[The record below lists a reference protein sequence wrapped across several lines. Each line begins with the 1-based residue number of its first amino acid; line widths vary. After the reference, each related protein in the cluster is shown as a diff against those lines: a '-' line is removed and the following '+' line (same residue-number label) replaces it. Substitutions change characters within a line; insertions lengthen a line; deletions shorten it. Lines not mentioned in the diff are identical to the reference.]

1 MSVGIHRRI
10 SRMARALVSWGLVLG
25 TVVAAVGVAPGAAVA
40 QEQKVEQMVEE
51 ASGKYD
57 MLEIGAAEKKLEQAI
72 DFAEQKG
79 VSGTPLA
86 RAHMML
92 GVVRYGAEKDKQVAL
107 TAFKDAVAED
117 PNIELPDVY
126 ETPTLKKLM
135 EEARS
140 SVDTSPEPS
149 ARADGSGSSAREVD
163 EFTHEPPASATA
175 GEPLTIE
182 AFVPTD
188 MSVAAVYVKFQRY
201 DQDTTWQRVDLE
213 AKNATK
219 FAADIEGRR
228 IYTSQMAYYVQAVD
242 DSGGVVARSGSAR
255 EPHAVTVLGSSDFDP
270 RKAKGDDTSGG
281 TTPKD
286 GETDDE
292 MAGGPGD
299 DTDDPEPGPTDEGSG
314 SDDGDP
320 PVAYFDL
327 GGGTAAGFLPGGQPT
342 ANPDHDVSAGLA
354 PAFGHA
360 RFGAGAFLSERASLG
375 LYMRWQFSP
384 TQDFDAILAR
394 NDGGSYSGFADGEC
408 LGTGLPGDCL
418 LGVKYR
424 WFFTNTPDLGLY
436 SSFGAGVGR
445 VRHWLRLKENAEAQ
459 FCADKPTYRQA
470 GGQEYCYR
478 RDTVRP
484 GWVHFG
490 VGGGV
495 TYEINDVFALMGEAY
510 MQVLF
515 PDAAINLDVNVGPQ
529 FRF

>member
-1 MSVGIHRRI
+1 VLATVG
-10 SRMARALVSWGLVLG
+10 SAVGLAPR
-25 TVVAAVGVAPGAAVA
+25 AAVP

-92 GVVRYGAEKDKQVAL
+92 GVVRYGAKKEKQVAL
-107 TAFKDAVAED
+107 TAFKDAMAED
-117 PNIELPDVY
+117 PGIELPDVY

-135 EEARS
+135 EKARA
-140 SVDTSPEPS
+140 SVDTSPES
-149 ARADGSGSSAREVD
+149 SGQADGSDSSSARDVD

-188 MSVAAVYVKFQRY
+188 VSVAAVYVKFQRY
-201 DQDTTWQRVDLE
+201 DQDGTWQRVNLQ

-219 FAADIEGRR
+219 FAADIAGRR
-228 IYTSQMAYYVQAVD
+228 VYTSQIAYYVEAVD
-242 DSGGVVARSGSAR
+242 DSGEVVGRSGSASK
-255 EPHAVTVLGSSDFDP
+255 PHTVTVLGSSNFDP
-270 RKAKGDDTSGG
+270 RQADRQETSEG
-281 TTPKD
+281 TSD
-286 GETDDE
+286 EEMAEGMDEETD
-292 MAGGPGD
+292 A
-299 DTDDPEPGPTDEGSG
+299 PEPSPTDSG
-314 SDDGDP
+314 SDEEGGDP

-360 RFGAGAFLSERASLG
+360 RIGAGAFLSEQASLG
-375 LYMRWQFSP
+375 IYMRWQFAPS
-384 TQDFDAILAR
+384 QDFDAIRAR
-394 NDGGSYSGFADGEC
+394 NEGSYSGFADGEC

-459 FCADKPTYRQA
+459 FCSDKPTYQQA
-470 GGQEYCYR
+470 GGTEYCYR

-515 PDAAINLDVNVGPQ
+515 PDAAINLDINVGPQ

>member
-1 MSVGIHRRI
+1 MSVGIHRRV
-10 SRMARALVSWGLVLG
+10 SRMARALIGWGLVLG
-25 TVVAAVGVAPGAAVA
+25 TVVAAVSVAPRAAVA
-40 QEQKVEQMVEE
+40 QEQKVEQMVDE
-51 ASGKYD
+51 ASDKYD
-57 MLEIGAAEKKLEQAI
+57 MLEIGAAEKKLEKAI
-72 DFAEQKG
+72 DFAEQEG

-92 GVVRYGAEKDKQVAL
+92 GVVRYGAEKKKQVAL
-107 TAFKDAVAED
+107 TAFKDAVAEEPTID
-117 PNIELPDVY
+117 LPDVY

-149 ARADGSGSSAREVD
+149 AQADGSESGRDVD
-163 EFTHEPPASATA
+163 EFTHEPPASAQA
-175 GEPLTIE
+175 GDPLTIE

-213 AKNATK
+213 ATNATK
-219 FAADIEGRR
+219 FAADIEGRQ
-228 IYTSQMAYYVQAVD
+228 IYTSQIAYYVQAVD
-242 DSGGVVARSGSAR
+242 DSGQVVARSGSAR
-255 EPHAVTVLGSSDFDP
+255 EPQTVTVLGSSSFNP
-270 RKAKGDDTSGG
+270 RQADRQDTSEE
-281 TTPKD
+281 TTPED
-286 GETDDE
+286 EPTDDE
-292 MAGGPGD
+292 MAEGSGEDTD
-299 DTDDPEPGPTDEGSG
+299 DTDPAPTDEGG
-314 SDDGDP
+314 ETEDGDP

-342 ANPDHDVSAGLA
+342 ANPDHNVSAGLA

-360 RFGAGAFLSERASLG
+360 RIGVGAFLSERASLG
-375 LYMRWQFSP
+375 IYMRWQFSP
-384 TQDFDAILAR
+384 SQDFDAIRAR
-394 NDGGSYSGFADGEC
+394 NDQGSYAGFADGEC
-408 LGTGLPGDCL
+408 LGSGLPGDCL

-459 FCADKPTYRQA
+459 FCADKPTYQQA
-470 GGQEYCYR
+470 GGTEYCYR

-495 TYEINDVFALMGEAY
+495 TYELNDVFALMGEAY

-515 PDAAINLDVNVGPQ
+515 PDAAINLDITVGPQ

>member
-1 MSVGIHRRI
+1 MSVGIHRRV
-10 SRMARALVSWGLVLG
+10 SRTVRALIGWGLVVG
-25 TVVAAVGVAPGAAVA
+25 TVVASVGVAPRAAVA
-40 QEQKVEQMVEE
+40 QDEKVGRMVDE
-51 ASGKYD
+51 ASNKYD
-57 MLEIGAAEKKLEQAI
+57 MLEIGAAEKKLERAI
-72 DFAEQKG
+72 EFAEQKG
-79 VSGTPLA
+79 VSGAPLA

-92 GVVRYGAEKDKQVAL
+92 GVVRYGATKDKQVAL
-107 TAFKDAVAED
+107 TAFKDAVAAD
-117 PNIELPDVY
+117 PAIELPDVY

-149 ARADGSGSSAREVD
+149 AQAKDDGAGSARDVD

-175 GEPLTIE
+175 GESLTIE

-188 MSVAAVYVKFQRY
+188 MSVAAVYVRFQRY

-228 IYTSQMAYYVQAVD
+228 IYTSQVAYYVQAVD
-242 DSGGVVARSGSAR
+242 DSGEVVARSGSAE
-255 EPHAVTVLGSSDFDP
+255 EPHTVTVLGSSNYDP
-270 RKAKGDDTSGG
+270 RQAARDEASEGG
-281 TTPKD
+281 PA
-286 GETDDE
+286 DDE
-292 MAGGPGD
+292 MASEMDEEPGD
-299 DTDDPEPGPTDEGSG
+299 TEPAPTDEGSE
-314 SDDGDP
+314 SDDGDS

-342 ANPDHDVSAGLA
+342 ANPDHEVSAGLA

-360 RFGAGAFLSERASLG
+360 RIGAGAFLSERASLG
-375 LYMRWQFSP
+375 IYMRWQFSP
-384 TQDFDAILAR
+384 SQDFDAIRAR
-394 NDGGSYSGFADGEC
+394 NDRGSYSGFADGEC

-445 VRHWLRLKENAEAQ
+445 VRHWLRLKENAETQ
-459 FCADKPTYRQA
+459 FCSDKPTYQQA
-470 GGQEYCYR
+470 GGTEYCYR

-515 PDAAINLDVNVGPQ
+515 PDAAINLDINVGPQ